1 MKWEGFKS
9 FLLVVLTFSSFIL
22 TGIFM
27 GQSSGGLNE
36 SKFEIIDL
44 PLVEITSFSEI
55 IHPQGLYINFGGDSH
70 TAFFFDKKNLWQ
82 EIYDDLRVV
91 FEVRT
96 PKAIDKNSWDEVVQE
111 RNVRLDFG
119 NGLSSNEFFNS
130 NYEEDLN
137 IQEIIFPLLSQDFIL
152 VKSNDQ
158 YYELTSY
165 FDSAIE
171 DIVAGIESTL
181 YVEYKTIEKRFSIQ
195 SILEQNGI
203 EADKNMTAVPIET
216 PNDFLLYKSEF
227 LVNTND
233 VSSIELYVKKVFGS
247 DLSFVKKLLTYDDTI
262 IYLSDYGKRSLSFAI
277 NGEVEYINN
286 LSEENTV
293 ITEISQTEDLIQK
306 SLSFIN
312 YIEGNSDN
320 LYMAE
325 HTREGD
331 IDYFFFNSYVNQHL
345 IHYFGNQEGYSIEVQ
360 IKNDKIIYYKSN
372 RRKNLQE
379 LQIENFWEKGLSFSS
394 LFDRNFDVISE
405 NYQSD
410 MKIDLIDDNRLYIFE
425 IVNAIKT
432 YDFEYYIDAQI
443 RSNSIIPAWKIKIAD
458 TVYHFDI
465 YEGTLLEQSKEYENG
480 LEEN

>member
-27 GQSSGGLNE
+27 GQSTGGLNE

-44 PLVEITSFSEI
+44 PLVEIASFSEI

-70 TAFFFDKKNLWQ
+70 TAFFFDRNKLWQ
-82 EIYDDLRVV
+82 EIYDNLRVV

-96 PKAIDKNSWDEVVQE
+96 LKVVDKDLWDEVAEE
-111 RNVRLDFG
+111 RNVRMNFG
-119 NGLSSNEFFNS
+119 VGLSSNDFFNS
-130 NYEEDLN
+130 NYEEDLS
-137 IQEIIFPLLSQDFIL
+137 IQEIIVPLLSRDFIL
-152 VKSNDQ
+152 IKSDDK

-165 FDSAIE
+165 FNSAIE
-171 DIVAGIESTL
+171 DIVAGIEATP

-195 SILEQNGI
+195 SILEENGL
-203 EADKNMTAVPIET
+203 EADKNMTAVPIVT

-227 LVNTND
+227 LVNTIE
-233 VSSIELYVKKVFGS
+233 VASIEQYVKKVFGT

-262 IYLSDYGKRSLSFAI
+262 IYLSDYGKRSLSFGI

-286 LSEENTV
+286 LSEENIV

-320 LYMAE
+320 LYLAE
-325 HTREGD
+325 HIKEDD

-345 IHYFGNQEGYSIEVQ
+345 IHYFGNREGYSIEVQ
-360 IKNDKIIYYKSN
+360 IKNDKIVYYRSN

-379 LQIENFWEKGLSFSS
+379 LEIENFWEKGLSFSS

-410 MKIDLIDDNRLYIFE
+410 MNIDTIEDNRLYIFE
-425 IVNAIKT
+425 IVNAIQS

-443 RSNSIIPAWKIKIAD
+443 RSNSIIPAWKIKIAN

-465 YEGTLLEQSKEYENG
+465 YEGTLLEESKEYEDG

>member
-9 FLLVVLTFSSFIL
+9 FLLVVLTFSSFVL

-27 GQSSGGLNE
+27 GQSPGGVNE

-44 PLVEITSFSEI
+44 PLVEIASISEI

-70 TAFFFDKKNLWQ
+70 TAFFFDRNELWQ
-82 EIYDDLRVV
+82 EIYDDLSII
-91 FEVRT
+91 FEVRS
-96 PKAIDKNSWDEVVQE
+96 PKAVDKTLWDEVLQE
-111 RNVRLDFG
+111 RNVRMDFG
-119 NGLSSNEFFNS
+119 NGLSSNDFFNS

-137 IQEIIFPLLSQDFIL
+137 IQEIIVPLLSRDFIL
-152 VKSNDQ
+152 VKSNDE

-165 FDSAIE
+165 FDSIIE
-171 DIVAGIESTL
+171 DIVTMIESTP

-195 SILEQNGI
+195 SILEENNI
-203 EADKNMTAVPIET
+203 NADVNLTAVPIEI

-227 LVNTND
+227 LVNTID
-233 VSSIELYVKKVFGS
+233 LESIEKYVKKVFGS

-262 IYLSDYGKRSLSFAI
+262 IYLSDYGKRSLSFGI

-293 ITEISQTEDLIQK
+293 VTEISQTEDLIQK
-306 SLSFIN
+306 ALSFIN
-312 YIEGNSDN
+312 YIEGNSED
-320 LYMAE
+320 LYLSE
-325 HTREGD
+325 HIREGD
-331 IDYFFFNSYVNQHL
+331 VEKFFFNSYVNQHL
-345 IHYFGNQEGYSIEVQ
+345 IYYFGNQDGYSIEVQ
-360 IKNDKIIYYKSN
+360 IKNDKIVYYKSN
-372 RRKNLQE
+372 RRKNLEE
-379 LQIENFWEKGLSFSS
+379 LQIENFWENGLSFSS

-410 MKIDLIDDNRLYIFE
+410 MKIDSIDDNRLYIFE
-425 IVNAIKT
+425 IVNAIQS

-443 RSNSIIPAWKIKIAD
+443 RSNSIVPAWKIKIAN
-458 TVYHFDI
+458 TLYHFDI